1 MLPLETLTRIE
12 KLVTEAAA
20 PVVLETHKPALLIDG
35 KVVDIEHLSEGRS
48 RFRGQF
54 STSVLAE
61 FAAYL
66 RDHSGEATSDLF
78 ISPDKAIAIAYLNLG
93 DANDPGHGDWKAQ
106 LSLKET
112 AAYAAALMAC
122 GSRFT
127 QREMAEWAEDWA
139 GNLTALNGEN
149 QVPLSAA
156 IAAIR
161 NITIAAKKDVTNT
174 DEDFGA
180 SRSALEQIEA
190 RGAGGMPTHFLLTTA
205 PYTGFHSRD
214 IKLRLSV
221 ITGDSPALKL
231 RIVGKEQEQENILT
245 EFKERLQEATREH
258 VTTAVIGSF
267 SP

>member
-54 STSVLAE
+54 STSVLSE

-66 RDHSGEATSDLF
+66 RDHSGVASDLF

-139 GNLTALNGEN
+139 GNLTAFNGEN

-180 SRSALEQIEA
+180 KRSALEQIEA
-190 RGAGGMPTHFLLTTA
+190 RGAGGMPTHFLLTTV
-205 PYTGFHSRD
+205 PYTGFTVRD

-231 RIVGKEQEQENILT
+231 RIVGKEQQHEAILT
-245 EFKERLQEATREH
+245 EFKGRLQDATREH

-267 SP
+267 SL